1 MMPAD
6 LRERVWEVFA
16 HGGDFQPIAGCSP
29 AGCSPAGCNPI
40 TGCNE
45 NSWEI
50 IGLQEIPVGLS
61 AILES
66 PQYAQHVL
74 HVAASEKR
82 LNSEAE
88 ALHGQLYGNDYYPP
102 AMRHQ
107 LLARYHQIE
116 AHRRIRGLCPLSRAG
131 CEPLAGCQPRA
142 GRKPTEDFR

>member
-16 HGGDFQPIAGCSP
+16 HGGDFQPLAGCEP
-29 AGCSPAGCNPI
+29 M
-40 TGCNE
+40 NE
-45 NSWEI
+45 TAWEI
-50 IGLQEIPVGLS
+50 IGLQDIPVGLS

-66 PQYAQHVL
+66 PQYAPHVL
-74 HVAASEKR
+74 RVAASEKR

-107 LLARYHQIE
+107 LMARYHQIE
-116 AHRRIRGLCPLSRAG
+116 AHRRIRGLCPLSRVG
-131 CEPLAGCQPRA
+131 CE
-142 GRKPTEDFR
+142 PTEDFR

>member
-1 MMPAD
+1 MVATFRASLKERAMMPAD
-6 LRERVWEVFA
+6 LLERVWEVFA
-16 HGGDFQPIAGCSP
+16 HGGDFQPIAGCN
-29 AGCSPAGCNPI
+29 PAGCNPI
-40 TGCNE
+40 AGCNE

-66 PQYAQHVL
+66 PQYAPHILQ
-74 HVAASEKR
+74 VAASEKR

-88 ALHGQLYGNDYYPP
+88 ALHGQLYGNDYYPH

-131 CEPLAGCQPRA
+131 RE
-142 GRKPTEDFR
+142 PTEDFR